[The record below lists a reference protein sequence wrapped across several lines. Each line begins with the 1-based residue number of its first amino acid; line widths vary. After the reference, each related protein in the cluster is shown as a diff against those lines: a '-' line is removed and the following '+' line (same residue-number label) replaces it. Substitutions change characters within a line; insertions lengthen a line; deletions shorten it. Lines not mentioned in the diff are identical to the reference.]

1 MTEQDDRLWAR
12 GNEQAASPVGAAR
25 PDDAARPVAPANGA
39 VPARRWDAAPGNLES
54 AAHDPVAPDPPPR
67 RVPRAM
73 GIAPERPAPPRG
85 AVGRRRRAGWVV
97 AGAAVGLAGAA
108 IAVALIAG
116 RGAERPVATVFH
128 VPGKPTGLVAS
139 GGRVWVA
146 GPEAGSVWVLDAA
159 TGRPARPPLHVGGR
173 PARLALEP
181 RFAWIADTE
190 RSAVIRVSTSDRG
203 ARRSTRTGP
212 DIADV
217 TVAAGAV
224 WTASSADGTVRV
236 LDGRRSPLV
245 LRVGLRPIA
254 LAGHEQRVVVLD
266 AAGSLFRLD
275 ATTRRQLG
283 PPIDLGGAP
292 VDVALLDGVAWVADA
307 RDRTVRAVEV
317 GAGIAATPV
326 DVGGTPV
333 AIAADAGGV
342 YVVTKGDRALVSLDP
357 DGDVRA
363 RLPLEHAPTAL
374 ALDSRHVWI
383 AAGADEVIRVDR
395 LSAR

>member
-25 PDDAARPVAPANGA
+25 PDDAARPGAPANGA

-116 RGAERPVATVFH
+116 RGAERPGGDRLPRA
-128 VPGKPTGLVAS
+128 GAADRARRLRRAGLGRRTGG
-139 GGRVWVA
+139 GGRLGA
-146 GPEAGSVWVLDAA
+146 RRGDREA
-159 TGRPARPPLHVGGR
+159 RRPPLHVGGR

-236 LDGRRSPLV
+236 LDGRRKPLV
-245 LRVGLRPIA
+245 LRVGTRPIA
-254 LAGHEQRVVVLD
+254 LAGRR
-266 AAGSLFRLD
+266 AACRGPGRRRL
-275 ATTRRQLG
+275 AVPARRDHAAPARCADRPRRRSGRRGASRRRRLG
-283 PPIDLGGAP
+283 RGRPRRDGARRRGRRGRP
-292 VDVALLDGVAWVADA
+292 RPAGRGRRDA
-307 RDRTVRAVEV
+307 RRDRRRRRRRLRGRQA
-317 GAGIAATPV
+317 
-326 DVGGTPV
+326 
-333 AIAADAGGV
+333 AIA
-342 YVVTKGDRALVSLDP
+342 R
-357 DGDVRA
+357 
-363 RLPLEHAPTAL
+363 
-374 ALDSRHVWI
+374 W
-383 AAGADEVIRVDR
+383 
-395 LSAR
+395 